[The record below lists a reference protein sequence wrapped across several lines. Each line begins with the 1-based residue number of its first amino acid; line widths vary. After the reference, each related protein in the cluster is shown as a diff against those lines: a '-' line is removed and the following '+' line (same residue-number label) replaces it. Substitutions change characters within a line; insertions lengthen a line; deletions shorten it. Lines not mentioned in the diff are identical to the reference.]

1 MNGVSE
7 EKQSNVTKVDHLIFI
22 LVTVMYWFTIYSYVP
37 ILTAYLDFLGA
48 TYMFIGVV
56 VGSYGLLQMLI
67 RLPLGIYSDVIKRRR
82 PFIILGIAIGS
93 LSCFGFILTDQ
104 LGWTL
109 LFRAL
114 AGVSASTWVAF
125 TVLYASYFSK
135 QEITKAMGWISVT
148 MVLGQLVSMI
158 FSGVVVDKFGWM
170 VPFWIGG
177 IAGVIGLILCIWL
190 KEEKEGVNRKPINV
204 KELVTIIK
212 EPQLIKVTLLSVLAY
227 SIIFITIFG
236 FSPNYA
242 LELGASTVG
251 LSYLVIVF
259 VVPHAFAAMVVGKW
273 LRPRLGQWGTLF
285 VSFIASALMTGLIP
299 LVSSFSL
306 LLLTQAINGFALG
319 VVLPLLLGM
328 SIESVEDEKRATA
341 MGFYQAVY
349 AAGMFVGPFIAGMLN
364 SMFDLSAGFYFGGII
379 GIIGVLLV
387 VVWKRAEENKVEAKS
402 QNAAVK

>member
-1 MNGVSE
+1 M
-7 EKQSNVTKVDHLIFI
+7 NVTKVDHIIFI

-48 TYMFIGVV
+48 TYMFIGIV

-93 LSCFGFILTDQ
+93 MSCFGFILTDH

-125 TVLYASYFSK
+125 TVLYASYFSRE
-135 QEITKAMGWISVT
+135 EITKAMGWISVT
-148 MVLGQLVSMI
+148 MVLGQLVSMV
-158 FSGVVVDKFGWM
+158 FSGIVVDKFGWM

-177 IAGVIGLILCIWL
+177 IAGIVGLVLCFWL
-190 KEEKEGVNRKPINV
+190 KEEKENVSREPI
-204 KELVTIIK
+204 KIIELVAIIK
-212 EPQLIKVTLLSVLAY
+212 EPVLIKVTFLSVLAY

-251 LSYLVIVF
+251 LSYLVIIF
-259 VVPHAFAAMVVGKW
+259 VVPHALAAIIVGKW
-273 LRPRLGQWGTLF
+273 LIPRIGNWATLF
-285 VSFIASALMTGLIP
+285 LGFLVSALMTGTIP
-299 LVSSFSL
+299 FITSFGL
-306 LLLTQAINGFALG
+306 LLLTQAVNGFALG
-319 VVLPLLLGM
+319 LVLPLLLGM
-328 SIESVEDEKRATA
+328 SIESVADEKRATA

-349 AAGMFVGPFIAGMLN
+349 AVGMFVGPLVAGILN
-364 SMFDLSAGFYFGGII
+364 SAYDLAAGFYFGGVI
-379 GIIGVLLV
+379 GMVGVLLV
-387 VVWKRAEENKVEAKS
+387 VVWKRTEESNLNRKAEP
-402 QNAAVK
+402 AALD